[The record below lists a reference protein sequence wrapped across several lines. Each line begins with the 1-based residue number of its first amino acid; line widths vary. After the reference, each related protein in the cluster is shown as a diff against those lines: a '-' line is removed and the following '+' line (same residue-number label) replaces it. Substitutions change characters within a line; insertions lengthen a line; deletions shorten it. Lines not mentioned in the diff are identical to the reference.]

1 MTDNNNQTVFLPRKH
16 TEMASLSEGYK
27 EKKDSVL
34 WISSN
39 EKNQI
44 IAKGERELS
53 VGYEPTWKEPVVNA
67 TEYASQAIG
76 NIAESGQVYRKD
88 FSGLGGWSKEYYPAA
103 MEVIDAVEKN
113 GKKRG
118 FDKIAESGMLTGADF
133 ATVKS
138 AIVALK
144 TTTTAIR
151 NHIIL
156 EMVTRMSSDR
166 LDLRIDDFA
175 GYDAINEELG
185 VWNMPISGKG
195 GFTSQTI
202 TQKKYGWHLQWSED
216 FTMQVYDVDV
226 MQYHVNALRG
236 QMETVMNKKAV
247 APINAL
253 SGTAQASWSA
263 ATAGLSTRNAKIDI
277 KNIATVVDN
286 SLRGTPRNILS
297 NRAVYDVF
305 QTNTTV
311 QTGGVG
317 LNQATRFTFGNGI
330 IGGIGGFDSLKW
342 GVDDL
347 VTTDR
352 YTIFDPA
359 GILFIDGPQR
369 TAQYEDTRTGIRGT
383 IFKRWFVCKIIDAT
397 LFNTGTT
404 IL

>member
-1 MTDNNNQTVFLPRKH
+1 M
-16 TEMASLSEGYK
+16 ESLSETYR
-27 EKKDSVL
+27 EKPNSQL
-34 WISSN
+34 WISSDV
-39 EKNQI
+39 KNTI
-44 IAKGERELS
+44 IAKGEEELS
-53 VGYEPTWKEPVVNA
+53 IGYQPTWKEPVVNA
-67 TEYASQAIG
+67 HEYAAQAIG
-76 NIAESGQVYRKD
+76 NVGESGQIYKKD
-88 FSGLGGWSKEYYPAA
+88 FYGLGGWSPEYYPKA
-103 MEVIDAVEKN
+103 MEVIDAWERG
-113 GKKRG
+113 GKQG
-118 FDKIAESGMLTGADF
+118 VQKIGESGMLTGADF

-144 TTTTAIR
+144 TTTTQIR

-156 EMVTRMSSDR
+156 EMVTRMQSDR

-202 TQKKYGWHLQWSED
+202 SQKKYGWHLQWSED

-236 QMETVMNKKAV
+236 QMDTVMNKKAV

-263 ATAGLSTRNAKIDI
+263 FSGGLSTRNAKIDV

-286 SLRGTPRNILS
+286 SLRGSPRNILS
-297 NRAVYDVF
+297 NRAVFDVF

-311 QTGGVG
+311 QPGGLGALAAV
-317 LNQATRFTFGNGI
+317 RYTFGNGI
-330 IGGIGGFDSLKW
+330 VTGIGGFDSIKW

-352 YTIFDPA
+352 YTAYDPA

-383 IFKRWFVCKIIDAT
+383 IFKRWFVAKIIDAT